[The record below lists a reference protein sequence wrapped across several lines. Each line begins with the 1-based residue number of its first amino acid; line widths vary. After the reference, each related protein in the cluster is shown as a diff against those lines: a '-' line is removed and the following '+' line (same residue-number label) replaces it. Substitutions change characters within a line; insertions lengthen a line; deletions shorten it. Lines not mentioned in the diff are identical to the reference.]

1 MSCLLLRNVR
11 PLGAAAVD
19 VRVEDGVI
27 AEIGTDVAAGPEVA
41 IEDGNGQLLV
51 SGFVDAHM
59 HLDKT
64 FWGWPWRPHLA
75 GPLAID
81 KIENERRLRREW
93 GRADSVSP

>member
-51 SGFVDAHM
+51 PGFVDAHM

-64 FWGWPWRPHLA
+64 FWGLPWRPHLA
-75 GPLAID
+75 GPLSID
-81 KIENERRLRREW
+81 KIENERRLRGEW
-93 GRADSVSP
+93 GRAGSVSP

>member
-51 SGFVDAHM
+51 PGFVDAHM
-59 HLDKT
+59 HLARCRSKNAV
-64 FWGWPWRPHLA
+64 LA
-75 GPLAID
+75 SLVRFD
-81 KIENERRLRREW
+81 
-93 GRADSVSP
+93 

>member
-19 VRVEDGVI
+19 VRVEAGVI

-51 SGFVDAHM
+51 PGFVDAHM

-64 FWGWPWRPHLA
+64 FWGLPWRPHLA

-93 GRADSVSP
+93 GRAGSVSP